1 MINVVIDTN
10 VLVSAALTPDG
21 NAAAIIDLLPANTE
35 IQVYYSIEILTE
47 YMDVLSRPRLN
58 IAAEKQVRAVNAITK
73 AGILIEPIASA
84 IHLPHESDR
93 IFYDSARDS
102 KSILV
107 TGNLKH
113 YPSENF
119 IMTPSKFL
127 DMLTR

>member
-1 MINVVIDTN
+1 M
-10 VLVSAALTPDG
+10 
-21 NAAAIIDLLPANTE
+21 IIDLIPANTE
-35 IQVYYSIEILTE
+35 IQVYYSIDILAE
-47 YMDVLSRPRLN
+47 YMDVLSRPRLK
-58 IAAEKQVRAVNAITK
+58 IAVEKQVRAVNAITK

-102 KSILV
+102 ESILV

-119 IMTPSKFL
+119 IMTPTVEAAAL
-127 DMLTR
+127 P